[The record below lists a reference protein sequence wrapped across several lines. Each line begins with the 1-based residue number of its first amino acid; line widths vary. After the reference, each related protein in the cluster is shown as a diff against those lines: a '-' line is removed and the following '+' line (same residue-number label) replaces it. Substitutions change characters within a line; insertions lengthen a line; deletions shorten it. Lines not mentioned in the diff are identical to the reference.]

1 MNGKLPFESIQCR
14 LSTLSPLHLGTGDEY
29 YPTHYVIHEG
39 YLHALGDTQL
49 ARALGPA
56 GLTQLAELAANGDDR
71 SLRQIQAFIHGKAE
85 QLIPEATHSI
95 WVNPGIERQYA
106 ERVGRA
112 AQRENN
118 RTIHNNLAI
127 ARTFRNPHNHQP
139 VLTGSSIKG
148 ALRTAV
154 LDQLNGGQT
163 TRDKDHHLQQRLL
176 DTGGKIDRDPF
187 YLLRVSDGT
196 YHHPEGLLPGE
207 IWFAVSRRRK
217 PVQGRTASNLNTR
230 LECIGPWRSR
240 CFSFELRLQ
249 DPGLRHPHLPGGYPA
264 DWKNLAKTANRYY
277 LPKLRDE
284 LIQLGLQAGYLD
296 KQWISTCKQLLESE
310 LGQALD
316 RNDAFLL
323 HLGKHTGAQDKTLEG
338 ARSIK
343 ILGGK
348 GQKPTFRQETTE
360 VRLAARDTGD
370 MQHLLPFGW
379 VLVERTDRPLN
390 ATAELITAQAQ
401 DARKRLPIEQ
411 QWSERRLQAQ
421 QERERREQEAQE
433 QAQRKAQEEQAERER
448 QAELAKAPP
457 EIQALEQ
464 FRTVLENDQASRD
477 KGMGA
482 PLAEPMRALTDQAL
496 QWPPEYRQQAR
507 ELVGLALKHMG
518 VDRKKNKKAKAL
530 WASLGEGS

>member
-1 MNGKLPFESIQCR
+1 M
-14 LSTLSPLHLGTGDEY
+14 
-29 YPTHYVIHEG
+29 
-39 YLHALGDTQL
+39 
-49 ARALGPA
+49 
-56 GLTQLAELAANGDDR
+56 
-71 SLRQIQAFIHGKAE
+71 
-85 QLIPEATHSI
+85 
-95 WVNPGIERQYA
+95 
-106 ERVGRA
+106 
-112 AQRENN
+112 
-118 RTIHNNLAI
+118 
-127 ARTFRNPHNHQP
+127 
-139 VLTGSSIKG
+139 
-148 ALRTAV
+148 
-154 LDQLNGGQT
+154 
-163 TRDKDHHLQQRLL
+163 
-176 DTGGKIDRDPF
+176 
-187 YLLRVSDGT
+187 
-196 YHHPEGLLPGE
+196 
-207 IWFAVSRRRK
+207 
-217 PVQGRTASNLNTR
+217 
-230 LECIGPWRSR
+230 
-240 CFSFELRLQ
+240 
-249 DPGLRHPHLPGGYPA
+249 
-264 DWKNLAKTANRYY
+264 
-277 LPKLRDE
+277 PKLRDE